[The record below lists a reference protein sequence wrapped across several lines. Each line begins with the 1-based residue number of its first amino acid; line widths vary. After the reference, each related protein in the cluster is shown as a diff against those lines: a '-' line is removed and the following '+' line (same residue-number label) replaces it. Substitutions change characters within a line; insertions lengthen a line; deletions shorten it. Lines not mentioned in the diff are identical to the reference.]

1 MKFIHTYF
9 LTRSLKLRASLIHM
23 EIKRIEKELMLGSL
37 VIYLELVDKVG
48 VNAIIMII
56 TERTFQIW
64 VKEIQ
69 DFQAIKAK
77 DARIGCWPVGC
88 SHQITVTVL
97 VLFHHR
103 GRVRTKLEIESL
115 SYFDA
120 QEEPSS
126 MVSHAPISME
136 AASLTSL
143 AAR

>member
-64 VKEIQ
+64 VKEI
-69 DFQAIKAK
+69 
-77 DARIGCWPVGC
+77 
-88 SHQITVTVL
+88 
-97 VLFHHR
+97 
-103 GRVRTKLEIESL
+103 
-115 SYFDA
+115 
-120 QEEPSS
+120 
-126 MVSHAPISME
+126 
-136 AASLTSL
+136 
-143 AAR
+143 